1 VDLLSCLHS
10 RYLLELIGY
19 CADQDRRLLV
29 YEYMSN
35 GNLQEHLYSNEKS
48 LVEQALHL
56 RSELEIAAQDV
67 DGLFAEID
75 RKNEIETG
83 NQNLV
88 QTFKSQLLQHLEFL
102 HSSVVDSVSQQRQQL
117 KNTEEQLVSF
127 DSTKNQ
133 ATEGVKNRVERLK
146 TIYYSGIKGLHNLV
160 NELDKKTLATFGRV
174 NLAVDSQASDLN
186 NLLENA
192 VTEADAILFELQNAL
207 AEQEEKMS
215 SYASQQQE

>member
-1 VDLLSCLHS
+1 
-10 RYLLELIGY
+10 
-19 CADQDRRLLV
+19 
-29 YEYMSN
+29 
-35 GNLQEHLYSNEKS
+35 
-48 LVEQALHL
+48 
-56 RSELEIAAQDV
+56 
-67 DGLFAEID
+67 
-75 RKNEIETG
+75 IETG

-88 QTFKSQLLQHLEFL
+88 QTFKSQLLQHLELL

-127 DSTKNQ
+127 ASTKNQ

-160 NELDKKTLATFGRV
+160 NELDEKTLATFGRV

-207 AEQEEKMS
+207 AKQEEKMS